1 MLCVCVCVCCYAGLP
16 MVETRYPWQ
25 VVIGAKS
32 EDRNEI
38 EVKRRA
44 SGDTTFMSLEEFVA
58 EAQAC

>member
-1 MLCVCVCVCCYAGLP
+1 